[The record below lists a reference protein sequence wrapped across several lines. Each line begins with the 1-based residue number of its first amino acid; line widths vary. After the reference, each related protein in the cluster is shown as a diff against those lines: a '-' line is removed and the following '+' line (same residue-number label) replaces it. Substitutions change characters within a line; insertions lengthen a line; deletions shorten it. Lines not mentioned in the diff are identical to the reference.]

1 MTMTSRWLLVVP
13 VSVALVAAACGGH
26 VSSAKRQILS
36 KCETELASA
45 KPSMTSPSRLT
56 TVLTYSA
63 VGTRLS
69 PPPHNVRPAVSA
81 ARAWRTARGMQT
93 GGTYVLTLVDLN
105 SGYSPAPTSSVLDWA
120 VLGSHV
126 AVRGTGK
133 AGPPSTSGPSCVFE
147 SEVWTVDAT
156 TGLFNGTF
164 AFPPSS
170 S

>member
-1 MTMTSRWLLVVP
+1 MMMPSRWLFVGL
-13 VSVALVAAACGGH
+13 VSVALVTTACGGH
-26 VSSAKRQILS
+26 VSSTKRQVLS

-45 KPSMTSPSRLT
+45 KPPMPFPTRLT
-56 TVLTYSA
+56 TVLTYRS

-69 PPPHNVRPAVSA
+69 PPPRNDRPAVSA
-81 ARAWRTARGMQT
+81 SRAWRTARGMQT

-105 SGYSPAPTSSVLDWA
+105 SGYSPPTSNVLDWA

-126 AVRGTGK
+126 AIRGGRV
-133 AGPPSTSGPSCVFE
+133 AAPRPANGSSCVFE

-170 S
+170 P

>member
-1 MTMTSRWLLVVP
+1 MTSRWFFVALA
-13 VSVALVAAACGGH
+13 SVGLVAAACAGD
-26 VSSAKRQILS
+26 VPSAKRQTLS
-36 KCETELASA
+36 QCETELASA
-45 KPSMTSPSRLT
+45 KPSMPSPSRLT
-56 TVLTYSA
+56 TVLTYSS

-69 PPPHNVRPAVSA
+69 PPPSNVRPAVSA

-105 SGYSPAPTSSVLDWA
+105 SGYSPPTSNVLDWA

-126 AVRGTGK
+126 AVRGNRGVAPRPK
-133 AGPPSTSGPSCVFE
+133 SGPSCVFE

-170 S
+170 P